1 MSSTIRTS
9 IVIFDVD
16 FMGSLRLTLWKSCT
30 LAIRGLGRLESWS
43 PWIPGDLGPGP
54 GTWKPKSMDMIQ
66 IFFFG
71 TGSFQHSPMLTPIDP
86 KACHRTGH
94 GESST
99 ALQWQSDHAD
109 HLGQP
114 LPSSLCRPAFMLVSI
129 SKGKIGV
136 SVCWRAALS
145 ASR

>member
-1 MSSTIRTS
+1 MPSIFRTR
-9 IVIFDVD
+9 IFIFGVE
-16 FMGSLRLTLWKSCT
+16 FMGGSRLTLWMSCA
-30 LAIRGLGRLESWS
+30 LLSRGLGRLESWS

-54 GTWKPKSMDMIQ
+54 GTWKPKSMDTIQ
-66 IFFFG
+66 YFLG
-71 TGSFQHSPMLTPIDP
+71 TGSFQHSPMLAPVDP

-94 GESST
+94 GVSST
-99 ALQWQSDHAD
+99 ALHWQSDHAD